1 MFDCPSPSAVRW
13 INYSRPPPI
22 GTLIKVMAFLTK
34 RLFPGAEPRI
44 MLRLSQPAI
53 REPMQNY
60 PDVDAFLLCPT
71 PDSWVQAALQNL
83 DILLIDHANN
93 EKKAAGAAF
102 QFMFQ
107 YNDKFDLL
115 AKMSRLAREE
125 LRHFEQ
131 VIGIIRKRG
140 IPMANISSARYAGS
154 LRKLVRNHNPYRL
167 TDALVVGAIVE
178 ARSCE
183 RFAALVPHLD
193 ADLSKFYA
201 SLLKSEA
208 RHFQDYLKLAYLYG
222 DEADVAAKVEEIRLA
237 ERELIESP
245 DEDFRFHS
253 GVPA

>member
-13 INYSRPPPI
+13 INYSRPPRI
-22 GTLIKVMAFLTK
+22 GTLIGVMGFLTK
-34 RLFPGAEPRI
+34 RVVPGAEPRI
-44 MLRLSQPAI
+44 MLRLSYPAI
-53 REPMQNY
+53 CEPMQIY

-131 VIGIIRKRG
+131 VIGIIKKRG

>member
-22 GTLIKVMAFLTK
+22 GTLIGVMAFLTK
-34 RLFPGAEPRI
+34 RLVPDAEARI

-131 VIGIIRKRG
+131 VIGIIKKRG

>member
-1 MFDCPSPSAVRW
+1 
-13 INYSRPPPI
+13 
-22 GTLIKVMAFLTK
+22 MAFLTK
-34 RLFPGAEPRI
+34 RLVPEAEARI
-44 MLRLSQPAI
+44 MLRLSHPAI
-53 REPMQNY
+53 CEPMQNY

-131 VIGIIRKRG
+131 VIGIIKKRG

>member
-1 MFDCPSPSAVRW
+1 MQ
-13 INYSRPPPI
+13 
-22 GTLIKVMAFLTK
+22 
-34 RLFPGAEPRI
+34 LFPDI
-44 MLRLSQPAI
+44 
-53 REPMQNY
+53 
-60 PDVDAFLLCPT
+60 DAFLLCRT
-71 PDSWVQAALQNL
+71 PDSWIEAALRNL

-115 AKMSRLAREE
+115 NKMSRLAREE

-131 VIGIIRKRG
+131 VMGIIRKRG
-140 IPMANISSARYAGS
+140 IPFVNVSSARYAGS
-154 LRKLVRNHNPYRL
+154 LRKHVRNHNPQRL

-193 ADLSKFYA
+193 AELGKFYA
-201 SLLKSEA
+201 GLLKSEA
-208 RHFQDYLKLAYLYG
+208 RHFQDYLKLAYQYG

-245 DEDFRFHS
+245 DEMFRFHS
-253 GVPA
+253 GVPAA